1 MGKSAKFYKR
11 PTRKEK
17 MGISSNSNSLR
28 AAIASSKFNRP
39 EPTILPKHERPITT
53 TSQGDKP
60 YSLIQSDSNADTSQQ
75 DLDMEVD
82 QDSIIKRKNLKSK
95 VNKNS
100 HKLPESDFKQID
112 YVDLYDRPD
121 RRKSSLSNAKKK

>member
-28 AAIASSKFNRP
+28 AAIASN
-39 EPTILPKHERPITT
+39 
-53 TSQGDKP
+53 
-60 YSLIQSDSNADTSQQ
+60 
-75 DLDMEVD
+75 LDMEVD